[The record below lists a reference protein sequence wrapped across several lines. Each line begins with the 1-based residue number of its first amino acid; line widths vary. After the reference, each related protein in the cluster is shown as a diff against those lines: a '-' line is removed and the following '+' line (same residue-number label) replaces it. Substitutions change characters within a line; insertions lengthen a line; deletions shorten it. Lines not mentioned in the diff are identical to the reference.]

1 MSTKLVMLFD
11 HLILCRALLLL
22 PQSFP
27 VSRPYLMSWL
37 FTSGSQSIGLSASA
51 SVLPMKIQDWFLQD
65 WQVGSPCSPRDSQ
78 ESSLTSQFNSIKS
91 SALSLLHGPTLTSI
105 HDYWKNNSFDNM
117 DLCQQSDVLL
127 FNMMSSLVT
136 AFLPRSQRLL
146 ISWLQTPSIV
156 ILEPKKIKSVTA
168 STFSYL
174 LLWSDRENTL
184 TEIYNF
190 SCDIVIGL
198 QLQII

>member
-78 ESSLTSQFNSIKS
+78 ESSLTPQFNSIKS

>member
-78 ESSLTSQFNSIKS
+78 ESSLTPQFNSIKS

-105 HDYWKNNSFDNM
+105 HDYWKNNSFDYM

>member
-78 ESSLTSQFNSIKS
+78 ESSLTPQFNSIKS

-105 HDYWKNNSFDNM
+105 HDYWKNNSFDYM

-156 ILEPKKIKSVTA
+156 ILEPKKIKSV
-168 STFSYL
+168 SFHIFPIYL
-174 LLWSDRENTL
+174 PWSDGTGYHDLSFLNVE
-184 TEIYNF
+184 F
-190 SCDIVIGL
+190 
-198 QLQII
+198 

>member
-1 MSTKLVMLFD
+1 MLFD

-78 ESSLTSQFNSIKS
+78 ESSLTPQFNSIKS